1 MEKTNALKMVLWAL
15 VSFALLFTAACQ
27 ATPDANIVINKGDN
41 ILNEK
46 IAQTAISQQSIEAPS
61 TWQDTIT
68 DTNRTISIVID
79 ADVNISGADHFA
91 VAEIQKETLTTEW
104 TKELLAKLGKGKPLL
119 EYRDET
125 FYTKSDIEQM
135 IINAK
140 QAISDPT
147 SDINTAPLSSEE
159 RNALIDDKNEEIKQ
173 LEEAYKNAPDEFNE
187 TEKEVEFS
195 LSNTGSSMQFF
206 CGIDLGKMNRAYV
219 SISKP
224 VDGVGGYVVM
234 SNFDEGFG
242 YPISFTTNVDD
253 LNSIN
258 ISKDAAINLGT
269 RFIESLDQSGFE
281 PSLILAGYMQ
291 DSKSSHTELEEMAQ
305 CYTIYFTRSVE
316 GVPTT
321 YRNTKMDG
329 FLMSDSMKEKA
340 EKAQQYAPFWPQ
352 ESIELC
358 ITDSGIDYMRWEMP
372 TQQTKVLNTNVEL
385 LPFDEI
391 QERFKKQ
398 ILIEGLWTNPND
410 SELVSR
416 KITISHVKL
425 GMMQVRKKDSYDGLI
440 MIPAWNF
447 YGSETY
453 QYSGPL
459 EGVALNENYE
469 YVNDQLAGHS
479 FLTINAIDGS
489 IINPI
494 LGY

>member
-1 MEKTNALKMVLWAL
+1 MRNGFKMVLCAL
-15 VSFALLFTAACQ
+15 VSFALLFITACQ
-27 ATPDANIVINKGDN
+27 ATPDADIVINKGDN

-46 IAQTAISQQSIEAPS
+46 IAQTAVPQSNYEAPS

-68 DTNRTISIVID
+68 DTNGTISIVID
-79 ADVNISGADHFA
+79 ADINVPDVDQYA
-91 VAEIQKETLTTEW
+91 VAEVQKESLSVDW
-104 TKELLAKLGKGKPLL
+104 TKDILSQLGKGKPIL

-125 FYTKSDIEQM
+125 FYTKSEIEQM
-135 IINAK
+135 IINSK
-140 QAISDPT
+140 QAINDPS
-147 SDINTAPLSSEE
+147 SDINTVPLTSEE
-159 RNALIDDKNEEIKQ
+159 RDALIDDKNEEIKQ
-173 LEEAYKNAPDEFNE
+173 LEEAYKNAPEEFNE

-195 LSNTGSSMQFF
+195 LSNTGSSMQFV
-206 CGIDLGKMNRAYV
+206 CGIDLGKMKRAYV

-224 VDGVGGYVVM
+224 VDGVGGYVNM

-253 LNSIN
+253 LNN
-258 ISKDAAINLGT
+258 IKTSKDDAIYLGKS
-269 RFIESLDQSGFE
+269 FIESLGQSGFE

-291 DSKSSHTELEEMAQ
+291 DSKSIHTELEEMAQ

-321 YRNTKMDG
+321 YRSTKRDG
-329 FLMSDSMKEKA
+329 FLMSDSMKEKT
-340 EKAQQYAPFWPQ
+340 EQAQQYAPFWPQ

-358 ITDSGIDYMRWEMP
+358 ITDSGVDYMRWEMP
-372 TQQTKVLNTNVEL
+372 TKQTGVLNTNVEL
-385 LPFDEI
+385 LPFEEI
-391 QERFKKQ
+391 QERFQNQ

-410 SELVSR
+410 PELVSR
-416 KITISHVKL
+416 KIAISHVNL

-453 QYSGPL
+453 QYSGPI
-459 EGVALNENYE
+459 EGMALNENNE
-469 YVNDQLAGHS
+469 YVNDQIVGHS